1 MCWVLRSEWYL
12 QHGLSRAK
20 AQHRQEYRRE
30 GGEEV
35 GLLRL
40 RAEGGSGPAGWWSW
54 CLLWEVYFS
63 GCVVLCG
70 D

>member
-1 MCWVLRSEWYL
+1 MASVVLRSGDL
-12 QHGLSRAK
+12 LHSIG
-20 AQHRQEYRRE
+20 QEYRLE

-54 CLLWEVYFS
+54 CLSWEVYFS